1 MEFALHVFLLCAGA
15 VYCSA
20 EQIAE
25 CPSGG
30 LKQFSREIRNYL
42 AGTVVFHHVGSQT
55 NCEGSLPA
63 VPTEPCRKIPSGI
76 ISTEV
81 CTVSYSDQDEGLS

>member
-1 MEFALHVFLLCAGA
+1 MQVEFALHMFLLCAGV

-30 LKQFSREIRNYL
+30 LKQFSREIRNYV
-42 AGTVVFHHVGSQT
+42 AGTVVFHYV
-55 NCEGSLPA
+55 
-63 VPTEPCRKIPSGI
+63 
-76 ISTEV
+76 
-81 CTVSYSDQDEGLS
+81 